1 MIDWEKLQ
9 TIILYVIVAAAL
21 VGFTFMGTV
30 IWMTL

>member
-9 TIILYVIVAAAL
+9 TIILYVIVATAL
-21 VGFTFMGTV
+21 VGFAFMGTV